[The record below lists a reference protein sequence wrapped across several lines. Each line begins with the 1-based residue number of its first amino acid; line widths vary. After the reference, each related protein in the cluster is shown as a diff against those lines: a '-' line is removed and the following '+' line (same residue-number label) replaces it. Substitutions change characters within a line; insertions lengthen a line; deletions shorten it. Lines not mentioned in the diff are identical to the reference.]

1 MEKTVYL
8 RKVTK
13 EDAALLYEW
22 ANDDECR
29 QNSFHSNHIEW
40 EEHVDWLDKQLSD
53 PSVFLFVLVNE
64 GYDIGQIRL
73 DRKEDCYVISYSIAK
88 PYRLMGYGKQILML
102 AENYLYELQGNALL
116 YAQVKKD
123 NIASQLLFE
132 GLGYDKHELE
142 NHVEY
147 EKSVERYGDD
157 ILYKKMGGVRSY

>member
-13 EDAALLYEW
+13 DDAALLYEW

-29 QNSFHSNHIEW
+29 KNSFNSNHIEW
-40 EEHVDWLDKQLSD
+40 GEHVAWLDKQLSD
-53 PSVFLFVLVNE
+53 PSILMFVLVSE
-64 GYDIGQIRL
+64 EHDVGQIRL
-73 DRKEDCYVISYSIAK
+73 NRKEDCYVISYSIAK

-102 AENYLYELQGNALL
+102 AENYLCELQGDALL

-132 GLGYDKHELE
+132 NLNYDKYELE
-142 NHVEY
+142 SYFE
-147 EKSVERYGDD
+147 
-157 ILYKKMGGVRSY
+157 YKKRCKDH

>member
-1 MEKTVYL
+1 MEKTAYL

-22 ANDDECR
+22 ANDEECR
-29 QNSFHSNHIEW
+29 QNSFHSDHIKW
-40 EEHVDWLDKQLSD
+40 EEHVEWLDKQLSD
-53 PSVFLFVLVNE
+53 PSVYMFVLVNE
-64 GYDIGQIRL
+64 GHDIGQIRL

-102 AENYLYELQGNALL
+102 AENYLYEIQKDALL

-132 GLGYDKHELE
+132 GLGYGKNELE
-142 NHVEY
+142 YCLE
-147 EKSVERYGDD
+147 
-157 ILYKKMGGVRSY
+157 YKKRCKEY